1 MNFNFNSTEQTQTQT
16 FLTIKAMRKQEE
28 NNGYT
33 ISDYLAELPLPTMMM
48 MTDTAAATSTAVVDA
63 SCRFVMATWMNTV
76 CDYCN
81 YNKETV
87 EIALSCLD
95 RFVMSQ
101 SSIILQDRHVYQ
113 LAAMTAFYISIKL
126 NEEEVMDPNT
136 ISALSRGVHTS
147 KSIIEMESTILVAL
161 QWRVHPPTSMSF
173 VRLIVIQLNNLVS
186 STSSTNNDNNH
197 SSITD
202 SMKEIIIEDTK
213 TEIETLVNEYDF
225 CTYNASLIAVACLLN
240 SMEENVEN
248 IGFYDK
254 FEKIIIG
261 TILDIDLCCVQD
273 LRIEIQEFRLD
284 TKCSTSTSNSGV
296 GMRDATTDTTTTTTT
311 ATTMS
316 PSNDN
321 DNTIISKDKDGS
333 NSNNGGGGFYSTSPR
348 AVATTT
354 ANGVLC

>member
-28 NNGYT
+28 KNEYSV
-33 ISDYLAELPLPTMMM
+33 SDYLAELPLPTMIQTQ
-48 MTDTAAATSTAVVDA
+48 TDTAAAASNTPVVDA

-101 SSIILQDRHVYQ
+101 SSILQDRHVYQ

-186 STSSTNNDNNH
+186 STSS
-197 SSITD
+197 SSSSIITD
-202 SMKEIIIEDTK
+202 SMKEIIIEETK

-254 FEKIIIG
+254 FEKTIIG

-284 TKCSTSTSNSGV
+284 TKCSTSTSNSV
-296 GMRDATTDTTTTTTT
+296 VVMRDDATDTTTTTTT

-316 PSNDN
+316 SPSNNN
-321 DNTIISKDKDGS
+321 DNTIISKDKDGSS

>member
-28 NNGYT
+28 KNGYT

-48 MTDTAAATSTAVVDA
+48 MTASTAVVDA

-101 SSIILQDRHVYQ
+101 SSILQDRHVYQ
-113 LAAMTAFYISIKL
+113 LAAMTTFYISIKL

-173 VRLIVIQLNNLVS
+173 VRLIVIQLNNLVLS
-186 STSSTNNDNNH
+186 STSSS

-202 SMKEIIIEDTK
+202 SMKEIIIEETK

-254 FEKIIIG
+254 FEKTIIG

-284 TKCSTSTSNSGV
+284 TKCSTSTSNSV
-296 GMRDATTDTTTTTTT
+296 IVMRDATTDTTTTTTT
-311 ATTMS
+311 DTMNS
-316 PSNDN
+316 PSNNN
-321 DNTIISKDKDGS
+321 DNTIISRDKDGSS